1 MSAPTWRSL
10 VRHRWSSR
18 RPPVPPT
25 LGPSDR
31 ARSSR
36 IRGQSV
42 VEFALIVPIL
52 LLILAGAIDLGR
64 AFYAYVAVE
73 NAAKE
78 GALYGARHP
87 LCVDSATCPTGS
99 VTSIVQGEASNLA
112 LTTTVACRTPAGALV
127 QPINDCVNGD
137 LYVVNVTHSFRL
149 VTPILGDLMAST
161 LTLAATS
168 QATVIE
174 DGFDPTGLEVLVW
187 VDKTGAE
194 NEADIANACTPADAS
209 TSPGYYYAPCQDDLN
224 RFNYLQFQEGDT
236 VRYKVRVRNT
246 GNVDLSSLTY
256 AFSINGSSITKPS
269 TCSLPGSLAMGSQA
283 KTCTFTRTV
292 TASDPVGG
300 VADYLLAV
308 SAQGNAAG
316 LPTGAT
322 VGSATVKVI
331 PAPLL
336 VVSLKAARY
345 RLGGDGN
352 GIGGSAFYGSGDLTL
367 DRTTDQTKDAT
378 IRNPTGW
385 LKVSVVNQGG
395 PARNFGLV
403 ITREGSA
410 IGLPSSCTVP
420 SSLAA
425 GGSPGDSFTCI
436 LPSTLSSTKS
446 YAFHASAT
454 ATNAQYGS
462 GDPNVTITTKTCS
475 GGDLVVPNLV
485 DALSP
490 PDGSRKTVGQA
501 RSLWSA
507 AGFTGSLTTVP
518 SSAGSST
525 SVLTQ
530 SLDAYTCEAPDT
542 SVQVDTR

>member
-1 MSAPTWRSL
+1 MSAPTWRNII
-10 VRHRWSSR
+10 RHRWSSR

-25 LGPSDR
+25 PGPSDR

-42 VEFALIVPIL
+42 VEFALILPIL

-87 LCVDSATCPTGS
+87 LCGSAGPTCPSGNVSS
-99 VTSIVQGEASNLA
+99 VVQGEASNLP
-112 LTTTVACRTPAGALV
+112 LTTTVACRTPDGALV

-137 LYVVNVTHSFRL
+137 IYVVTVTHSFRL
-149 VTPILGDLMAST
+149 ATPILGDLIGSN

-174 DGFDPTGLEVLVW
+174 DAFDPTGLEVLVW

-194 NEADIANACTPADAS
+194 NPADIVKACTPAEPSS
-209 TSPGYYYAPCQDDLN
+209 TYYYAPCQDGLN

-236 VRYKVRVRNT
+236 VSYKVRVRNT
-246 GNVDLSSLTY
+246 GNVDLSSLSY
-256 AFSINGSSITKPS
+256 AFSINGSAITNPS
-269 TCSLPGSLAMGSQA
+269 GCSLPGSLTIGSQA
-283 KTCTFTRTV
+283 KTCTFGRKV
-292 TASDPVGG
+292 TASNPVGG
-300 VADYLLAV
+300 VADHLLAV
-308 SAQGNAAG
+308 TAQGNAAG

-322 VGSATVKVI
+322 VGSATIKVI

-336 VVSLKAARY
+336 VVNLKAARY

-352 GIGGSAFYGSGDLTL
+352 GIGGSAFYGNGDLTL
-367 DRTTDQTKDAT
+367 RRTTDPSKDASL
-378 IRNPTGW
+378 RNPTGW

-395 PARNFGLV
+395 PARDFELV
-403 ITREGSA
+403 ITREGVA
-410 IGLPSSCTVP
+410 ISLPSSCQVP
-420 SSLAA
+420 GSLAA

-446 YAFHASAT
+446 YDFHADAT
-454 ATNAQYGS
+454 ATNARYGN
-462 GDPNVTITTKTCS
+462 GDPNVTITTRTCS

-485 DALSP
+485 DTLSP

-501 RSLWSA
+501 RTLWSA
-507 AGFTGSLTTVP
+507 AGFTGSFTTVP
-518 SSAGSST
+518 SNAGSST